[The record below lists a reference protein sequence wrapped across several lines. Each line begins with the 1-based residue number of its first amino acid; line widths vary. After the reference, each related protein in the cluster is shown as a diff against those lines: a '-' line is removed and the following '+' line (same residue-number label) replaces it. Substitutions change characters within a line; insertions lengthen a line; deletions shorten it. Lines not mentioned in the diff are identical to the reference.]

1 MSGLVD
7 APYAEPNP
15 KFRIR
20 RVTQR
25 LYRGRCEYI
34 GNLET
39 SVQLFLD
46 RRDAIHGLFE
56 DQQQLQESMRK
67 KSLKFIDRFYDV
79 IENPKKRQREIESRC
94 I

>member
-1 MSGLVD
+1 
-7 APYAEPNP
+7 
-15 KFRIR
+15 
-20 RVTQR
+20 VTQR

-39 SVQLFLD
+39 SAQLFLD
-46 RRDAIHGLFE
+46 GRDEIYRLLE
-56 DQQQLQESMRK
+56 DQQQLQESTRK

-79 IENPKKRQREIESRC
+79 LENPKKRQREIESRC